1 MRGHPALGHS
11 PSWMQTL
18 TRRAAPPLALARNCR
33 SSGVTTSARN
43 MAGQVESSSRRGLQ
57 GAGVFKEGGEDG
69 LRRSRTRNSTEP
81 QQSVQIRMKYEES
94 SFFDA
99 RLQSVSVCLDSK
111 CDGMRRDTAQV
122 TGTVSCGQRWNLITS
137 LPNLAP
143 SLTVQP
149 GVLACKEPETQNCGD
164 VNPKASQYLI
174 E

>member
-1 MRGHPALGHS
+1 MKSR
-11 PSWMQTL
+11 PSLMQDC
-18 TRRAAPPLALARNCR
+18 RA
-33 SSGVTTSARN
+33 
-43 MAGQVESSSRRGLQ
+43 
-57 GAGVFKEGGEDG
+57 
-69 LRRSRTRNSTEP
+69 
-81 QQSVQIRMKYEES
+81 
-94 SFFDA
+94 
-99 RLQSVSVCLDSK
+99 CLCVWTQ

-174 E
+174 KSDQSRLRTGLDTGFSIIVSV